1 MLARI
6 HLADEGGCIQQERVQ
21 VQQRLKRL
29 ARTYVDGLCEDDDYR
44 REKWSLEEKLA
55 GLIVPGVNAAS
66 EAGKLLE
73 DLPSLWGLT
82 ELSERRKLL
91 LAMLE
96 AVYVGTVEEKA
107 ILAIR
112 PRSAFM
118 PIFEVATTQE
128 QSNVVLIREKI
139 ASEPSM
145 AGGNQ
150 SVFLVETGGSRTPRP
165 RESPVGYATSLASIL
180 FLPREASTGGIP

>member
-112 PRSAFM
+112 PRSAF
-118 PIFEVATTQE
+118 IEVDPK
-128 QSNVVLIREKI
+128 IR
-139 ASEPSM
+139 
-145 AGGNQ
+145 
-150 SVFLVETGGSRTPRP
+150 TGG
-165 RESPVGYATSLASIL
+165 
-180 FLPREASTGGIP
+180 

>member
-1 MLARI
+1 M
-6 HLADEGGCIQQERVQ
+6 GF
-21 VQQRLKRL
+21 
-29 ARTYVDGLCEDDDYR
+29 ARTTTTG

-128 QSNVVLIREKI
+128 QSNVVLIRENKLPPSHQWPE
-139 ASEPSM
+139 ATNPCFWWRRGGVEP
-145 AGGNQ
+145 
-150 SVFLVETGGSRTPRP
+150 
-165 RESPVGYATSLASIL
+165 PVQEKARWDMLQA
-180 FLPREASTGGIP
+180 